1 MIKSRRSRLFQGT
14 LSLLITLS
22 ISAPPLLMTTAR
34 SHAVS
39 CQSATRTLTAI
50 QNKMV
55 KQRRQEKSIRK
66 QLASVRNDFAT
77 AQNQRKKWERSARK
91 YKCNR
96 SGADHKRC
104 AKAEKE
110 VRFWKK
116 QMRKLQREE
125 DKLLRRQSRSGYKS
139 ALAKEARAE
148 KVRKASCSGLPAPK
162 RPTTT
167 AQERLAREI
176 AIGTAIGIIGGI
188 ISNRSRG
195 AGSLGSNCHRNP
207 NTGLMHC
214 K

>member
-1 MIKSRRSRLFQGT
+1 MIKSNRNRLFQGA
-14 LSLLITLS
+14 LSLLISFS
-22 ISAPPLLMTTAR
+22 ISTPSLLMTTAH

-39 CQSATRTLTAI
+39 CQSASRTLTSI

-55 KQRRQEKSIRK
+55 KQRRQEKSIRRE
-66 QLASVRNDFAT
+66 LASVRNDFAK
-77 AQNQRKKWERSARK
+77 AQKQRKRWERSAKK

-96 SGADHKRC
+96 SGANHKRC

-139 ALAKEARAE
+139 ARAKEARAE

-162 RPTTT
+162 RPTLT
-167 AQERLAREI
+167 AEERLARDV
-176 AIGTAIGIIGGI
+176 AVGTAIGIIGGI
-188 ISNRSRG
+188 IGSRSRSRG
-195 AGSLGSNCHRNP
+195 TGGNCHRNP
-207 NTGLMHC
+207 NTGLLHC